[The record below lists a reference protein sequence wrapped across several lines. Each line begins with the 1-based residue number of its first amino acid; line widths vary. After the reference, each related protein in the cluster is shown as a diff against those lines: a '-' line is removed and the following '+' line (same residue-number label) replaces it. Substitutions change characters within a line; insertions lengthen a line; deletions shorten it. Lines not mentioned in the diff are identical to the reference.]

1 MIIKA
6 FEIDKL
12 KKKNEKFFLLY
23 GENEGLKNQ
32 VFQEVF
38 AKNFENKLERF
49 EENEILNNFDNFI
62 SSIINKSFFDE
73 SKLILI
79 QRTTDRIIKLI
90 DDLLDKNITDT
101 TIVFNASILEK
112 KSKLRSKFEKEKT
125 QV

>member
-90 DDLLDKNITDT
+90 DDLLDKNITDVR
-101 TIVFNASILEK
+101 IVFNASILSLSE
-112 KSKLRSKFEKEKT
+112 SL
-125 QV
+125 QVT